1 MTRLA
6 LKAAKG
12 VTHMTPKQRDQL
24 VTYYRDTNKL
34 YRGERDDWAR
44 GLRLG
49 MSRAIEATR
58 AVYAGQVYDDQSET
72 WKDK

>member
-1 MTRLA
+1 
-6 LKAAKG
+6 
-12 VTHMTPKQRDQL
+12 MTPKQRDQL
-24 VTYYRDTNKL
+24 VAYYRNINRE

-58 AVYAGQVYDDQSET
+58 AVYADQVYDGET
-72 WKDK
+72 WKDR